1 LTKISNAS
9 TAKCDWVRGDILGLM
24 IPGHSEALHER
35 AAEFLTEAFR
45 ASGALAP
52 VNRVVRITQFDDW
65 EVGGTGRKLLLSL
78 VYEKP
83 AANLPT
89 ELFVKFSRNFE
100 DPIRDAPR
108 FHMESEVRLAALS
121 RTRGF
126 PVAVP
131 RCLFADFHRESGTG
145 VLITARVAFGTGT
158 IEPQYHK
165 CRDYEMPE
173 QLAHYR
179 ALIRALARLAGTHK
193 AGRLPGNIE
202 QEFPFNLEKA
212 LGGDRIPYN
221 LERLQKR
228 VARYAEFA
236 ANYPQ
241 LLPQNIRSSGF
252 IERFSQEAPRF
263 LEHELLIRR
272 FLHSNRDLIALCH
285 WNANSDNAWFWRD
298 HPGELQCGLLD
309 WGSVG
314 QMPVA
319 LALWGCLSGAERQ
332 IWDDHLDELLAV
344 FVVEFRSCGAQR
356 LDAEEVRS
364 HLIFQVALMGLAWLL
379 DAPLLIEREIPDLH
393 RIVSRFDPR
402 FTVHETSRVQLHIM
416 TNFLNVWETRDLGM
430 ILDRLLGQGGM
441 QAP

>member
-1 LTKISNAS
+1 MRSSSSPTRFA
-9 TAKCDWVRGDILGLM
+9 
-24 IPGHSEALHER
+24 P
-35 AAEFLTEAFR
+35 
-45 ASGALAP
+45 SGALAP
-52 VNRVVRITQFDDW
+52 DNRVVRIIQFDDCV
-65 EVGGTGRKLLLSL
+65 VGGAGRKLLLSL

-83 AANLPT
+83 AVNLPT
-89 ELFVKFSRNFE
+89 ELFVKFSRHFE

-121 RTRGF
+121 RTPGF

-131 RCLFADFHRESGTG
+131 RCLFADFHRDSGTG
-145 VLITARVAFGTGT
+145 VLITERVAFGTGT
-158 IEPQYHK
+158 IERHYLK
-165 CRDYEMPE
+165 CMDYQMPE

-179 ALIRALARLAGTHK
+179 ALIKALARLAGTHK
-193 AGRLPGNIE
+193 AGRLPGSIE
-202 QEFPFNLEKA
+202 QKFPFDLEKA

-228 VARYAEFA
+228 VGRYAQFA
-236 ANYPQ
+236 SRYPQ
-241 LLPQNIRSSGF
+241 LLPQNVRSSGF

-263 LEHELLIRR
+263 LEHELAVRR

-285 WNANSDNAWFWRD
+285 WNANCDNAWFWRD

-332 IWDDHLDELLAV
+332 IWDNHLDELLAV
-344 FVVEFRSCGAQR
+344 FVEEFRGCGAQM
-356 LDAEEVRS
+356 LDADELKT
-364 HLIFQVALMGLAWLL
+364 HLLLQVSLMGLAWLL
-379 DAPLLIEREIPDLH
+379 DAPLLIEREISDLH
-393 RIVSRFDPR
+393 QIVSRFDPR

-416 TNFLNVWETRDLGM
+416 TNFLNVWESRDLGM
-430 ILDRLLGQGGM
+430 ILDRLLGRSRG
-441 QAP
+441 ACTNN